1 MLIKVIEAK
10 YLKGHQ
16 LDLKFNDGT
25 SGTVDLEREFRGPVF
40 EPLKDLDVFKK
51 FELDAWTV
59 CWPNGAD
66 FAPEFL
72 YDLVCQTHKVVNTSA
87 LK

>member
-25 SGTVDLEREFRGPVF
+25 SGTVDLERELRGPVF
-40 EPLKDLDVFKK
+40 EPLKDSEVFKK
-51 FELDAWTV
+51 FDLDAWTV
-59 CWPNGAD
+59 CWSNGAD

-72 YDLVCQTHKVVNTSA
+72 YDLVNKTHKVLNTSA
-87 LK
+87 

>member
-1 MLIKVIEAK
+1 MLIKVVEAK

-25 SGTVDLEREFRGPVF
+25 SGTVDLERELRSSMF
-40 EPLKDLDVFKK
+40 EPLKDLEVFKN

-72 YDLVCQTHKVVNTSA
+72 YELVSKTHKA
-87 LK
+87 LNASS

>member
-16 LDLKFNDGT
+16 MILKFNDGT
-25 SGTVDLEREFRGPVF
+25 SGTVDLERELCGPVF
-40 EPLKDLDVFKK
+40 EPLKDLEVFKN

-72 YDLVCQTHKVVNTSA
+72 YDLVSKTRKVQNTSA
-87 LK
+87 